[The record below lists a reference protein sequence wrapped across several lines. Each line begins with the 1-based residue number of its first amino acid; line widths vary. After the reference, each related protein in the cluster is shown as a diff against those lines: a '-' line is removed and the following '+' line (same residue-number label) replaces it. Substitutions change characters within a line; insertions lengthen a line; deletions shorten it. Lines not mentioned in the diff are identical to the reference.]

1 MIKGININQGYSD
14 KLVLKNLNLNIYEN
28 KLTSIIGPN
37 GAGKSSLLGVL
48 TRLLPLKDGNVFID
62 DVNLKDLKSLDI
74 SKKIGILK
82 QSNNLNI
89 KLSIYDLVSFGRYS
103 YSKGFLNNFDKD
115 IINKSLNYLNLLDIK
130 DSYLDELSGGQRQRA
145 FIAMILAQD
154 TKYIFLDEPL
164 NNLDMKYS
172 SETMNILKKLVKDLK
187 KTIIMVVHDINLASV
202 YSDYIIAM
210 KNGLIYKEG
219 IVSDVITK
227 EVLDK
232 VFDFNFKIE
241 KINNKNICLYEENL

>member
-1 MIKGININQGYSD
+1 MIKGININQGYND

-89 KLSIYDLVSFGRYS
+89 KLSIYDLVSFGRYP

-115 IINKSLNYLNLLDIK
+115 IINKSLNYLNLLDMK